1 MKRLFVGIFTCLA
14 VVFAITVPASA
25 TETDSADIRAEAVNI
40 MSAIPDY
47 SQFVADLEASPFPRE
62 SSVQDGQEV
71 TVYTLPHGITYTVA
85 KPVISTFISGGSNS
99 YGVWVKFNA
108 TEQRM
113 IASGGGA
120 ALAVAICAIPG
131 VGWSL
136 CAVTSG
142 IIAAAVVYISERG
155 VCPNQLLVY
164 PFVPER
170 NRCA

>member
-14 VVFAITVPASA
+14 MVFAATTPASA
-25 TETDSADIRAEAVNI
+25 IESDPADAPAEGGDI
-40 MSAIPDY
+40 TSTILDY
-47 SQFVADLEASPFPRE
+47 SRFIADLERSPFPRE
-62 SSVQDGQEV
+62 SVVQDGQEV

-85 KPVISTFISGGSNS
+85 EPMFSTKISGGSNS
-99 YGVWVKFNA
+99 YGVWVKFSA

-120 ALAVAICAIPG
+120 GLAVAICAIPG
-131 VGWSL
+131 VGWAL

-155 VCPNQLLVY
+155 ICPNQLLIY